1 MMSSFKLCKNSTTY
15 LAPYTEKEI
24 GSLSVRFYLKGALM
38 NKQFP
43 HQEINFIIL
52 IHFTETTEQWISI
65 RNLLERRKKTHQ
77 FIDSR
82 KWCTFSMQSCLKAR
96 LCNALIASIFSPVF
110 PLFVMNMNSF
120 MMKAWASFVLC
131 NTLRS
136 LWFTNIISI
145 LNFI

>member
-1 MMSSFKLCKNSTTY
+1 MTSSFKLCKNSTTY
-15 LAPYTEKEI
+15 LAPYTETEI

-43 HQEINFIIL
+43 HQDQFYYFNSFYRNYRTVNFNSKFIG
-52 IHFTETTEQWISI
+52 EK
-65 RNLLERRKKTHQ
+65 KKTHE

-82 KWCTFSMQSCLKAR
+82 KCCTFSMQSCLKAR